1 MDLLHRQYMAKCHL
15 HFAGCALE
23 IQSSLGFIFP
33 LLLLVLNFY
42 QSVALIVIIIVD
54 CSITGW
60 LIIWVWP
67 TLTLSWRM
75 PLSYRNQ
82 FIDSRRVKYMIMEA
96 GAQRIV
102 LLFHVAAVGEQVY
115 TYHYYWKLIPL
126 WACFGYWLGINVWS
140 HLWVTI

>member
-23 IQSSLGFIFP
+23 IRSSLGFIFP

-82 FIDSRRVKYMIMEA
+82 FIDLKL
-96 GAQRIV
+96 V
-102 LLFHVAAVGEQVY
+102 LNELFFCFMLLQWESKSIHITTIESWYLYGHV
-115 TYHYYWKLIPL
+115 LDID
-126 WACFGYWLGINVWS
+126 LGSMVDP
-140 HLWVTI
+140 TFE